1 MPTTALV
8 SGEET
13 QMSLKISDE
22 DELFLSELVDARVKE
37 ILGVEAPEEQV
48 ELIYNAMVIR
58 VRSIFEGVQN
68 KAYKK
73 GRTDGYF
80 DCDCW

>member
-1 MPTTALV
+1 MRTIAHV
-8 SGEET
+8 SDEEI

-22 DELFLSELVDARVKE
+22 DELFISELVDARVKE

-68 KAYKK
+68 NAYKK

>member
-1 MPTTALV
+1 
-8 SGEET
+8 
-13 QMSLKISDE
+13 MSLKISDE
-22 DELFLSELVDARVKE
+22 DELFISELIDARVKE

-48 ELIYNAMVIR
+48 ELIHNAMVIR
-58 VRSIFEGVQN
+58 IRSIFEKVQK

-73 GRTDGYF
+73 GRTEGYF